1 MFLDSPPHN
10 SSCSWSTSYILLHVH
25 ACSRIGGVPQRITHF
40 LLARLLIDMLDS
52 YEPRLGSVVLLEF
65 LNQFEEAEKIVIS
78 LVYFGGV

>member
-1 MFLDSPPHN
+1 M
-10 SSCSWSTSYILLHVH
+10 
-25 ACSRIGGVPQRITHF
+25 PQRITHF